1 MNFHEELADRTAWTE
16 NVVKTFLPE
25 ESGTQ
30 KAIMEAMNY
39 SVMAGGKRLRPLL
52 MHETLILLYM
62 MIFQPWTMTSIGEEN

>member
-30 KAIMEAMNY
+30 KAIR
-39 SVMAGGKRLRPLL
+39 KP
-52 MHETLILLYM
+52 
-62 MIFQPWTMTSIGEEN
+62 

>member
-1 MNFHEELADRTAWTE
+1 MNFHEERADRTAWTE

-52 MHETLILLYM
+52 MHE
-62 MIFQPWTMTSIGEEN
+62 IGRASCRERV